1 MATADPA
8 TDLPTIST
16 EPEPKSRAPELPDP
30 ALFWKWVGRATRPVW
45 GWILVGVGFLLVL
58 VGYLGISREA
68 LVAKQLPYLISG
80 GIGGLALIGFGAML
94 VGTEDLKRAYERI
107 DRLED
112 LVADLHSTLLSRPDA
127 PVLSS
132 NGEAAA
138 EHGSGTSSTIT
149 LLALPGVQSYHRS
162 DCSMIQGKDDAEPVT
177 SSAARRQGLK
187 PCRICEPDVPS
198 AKHVI

>member
-16 EPEPKSRAPELPDP
+16 DAEPRSRAPELPDP

-58 VGYLGISREA
+58 IGYLGISREA

-80 GIGGLALIGFGAML
+80 GIGGIALVGFGAML
-94 VGTEDLKRAYERI
+94 VGTEDLKRTYERI

-112 LVADLHSTLLSRPDA
+112 LVADLHAALLSRPDA

-132 NGEAAA
+132 NGETAGPS
-138 EHGSGTSSTIT
+138 GSSSSPSVT
-149 LLALPGVQSYHRS
+149 LLALPGGRSYHRA
-162 DCSMIQGKDDAEPVT
+162 DCSMIEGKRDAKPVT
-177 SSAARRQGLK
+177 ASAARQQGLK
-187 PCRICEPDVPS
+187 PCRLCEPQTAS
-198 AKHVI
+198 SRA

>member
-16 EPEPKSRAPELPDP
+16 DAEPRSRAPELPDP

-58 VGYLGISREA
+58 IGYLGISREA

-80 GIGGLALIGFGAML
+80 GIGGIALVGFGAML
-94 VGTEDLKRAYERI
+94 VGTEDLKRTYERI

-112 LVADLHSTLLSRPDA
+112 LVADLHAALLSRPDA
-127 PVLSS
+127 PVPSS
-132 NGEAAA
+132 NGETAGQHA
-138 EHGSGTSSTIT
+138 SGSSTSVA
-149 LLALPGVQSYHRS
+149 LLALPGGQSYHRA
-162 DCSMIQGKDDAEPVT
+162 DCSMIQGKREAKPVNAG
-177 SSAARRQGLK
+177 AARRQGLK

-198 AKHVI
+198 ATHVI

>member
-8 TDLPTIST
+8 TDLPTIPAET
-16 EPEPKSRAPELPDP
+16 EGKSRAPELPDP

-58 VGYLGISREA
+58 IGYLGISREA

-80 GIGGLALIGFGAML
+80 GIGGLALVGFGAML

-107 DRLED
+107 DHLED
-112 LVADLHSTLLSRPDA
+112 LVADLHAVLLSRPDA
-127 PVLSS
+127 PVLSA

-138 EHGSGTSSTIT
+138 QHRPGTSDAVT
-149 LLALPGVQSYHRS
+149 LLALPGGQSYHRS
-162 DCSMIQGKDDAEPVT
+162 DCSMVQGKDDAEAVT
-177 SSAARRQGLK
+177 ASAARRQGLK
-187 PCRICEPDVPS
+187 PCRMCEPDVPS
-198 AKHVI
+198 VKHVI